1 MSDYA
6 TIERVISPDASFSSP
21 PSDVTSGIWGTV
33 YQNYISTNLSS
44 EQLAKGAYD
53 AYNLLTAKNLYH
65 FSDQTS
71 KAISNLSKSVNSID
85 SALQTNFDTLHEFKR
100 NISSYFSEL
109 FYSPLMGEEYKSTA
123 AKYKLSIPVKD
134 NGTLISYDLTANCT
148 LPIVTADKSNGYYS
162 PGLLKGED
170 YHKFSL
176 ASGCFM
182 NHDYTSSALY
192 DWTEQYYVLSSNNAF
207 LRPRTGSSK
216 MEILAFKV
224 NSLQAQVAELK
235 RVLNNLLEGTDEDVV
250 IRHLRVK
257 QISFVDT
264 ANYQVDFSKFDDHY
278 MKQDLFTTTIQ

>member
-6 TIERVISPDASFSSP
+6 TIERVIPPDASFSSP
-21 PSDVTSGIWGTV
+21 PSDVTSDIWGKV

-53 AYNLLTAKNLYH
+53 AYNLLTAKSLYH

-109 FYSPLMGEEYKSTA
+109 FYSPLIGEQYKPAS
-123 AKYKLSIPVKD
+123 AKYKLYIPMND
-134 NGTLISYDLTANCT
+134 SGTLTYYNLTKDRT
-148 LPIVTADKSNGYYS
+148 LPIVTANKSNGYYS

-182 NHDYTSSALY
+182 NHDYTSSNLY
-192 DWTEQYYVLSSNNAF
+192 GWTEQYYVLSSNNAF
-207 LRPRTGSSK
+207 LRPRTDSSK

-235 RVLNNLLEGTDEDVV
+235 RVLNDLLEGTDEHVA
-250 IRHLRVK
+250 INHLRVK

-264 ANYQVDFSKFDDHY
+264 ANYQVDFSKFDENY